1 MRGGRK
7 RVALGCAV
15 LLGVMTGSAQ
25 AAKALP
31 CADWIS
37 SSGDDAPL
45 VGHLIG
51 TSTVTYEIQVKP
63 GGIGATVTE
72 TFEVG
77 QYEMSN
83 GEILRIDCRTY
94 TEYKV

>member
-1 MRGGRK
+1 MRGGSR
-7 RVALGCAV
+7 RAALGCAA
-15 LLGVMTGSAQ
+15 LLGVMAGSVQ
-25 AAKALP
+25 AATALP

-37 SSGDDAPL
+37 SGSSGPPL
-45 VGHLIG
+45 SGHLIG

-77 QYEMSN
+77 HYEMSS